1 MKLNNGTFDNLEIYL
16 LHVIYVSVKEI
27 FLCKKLYRVR
37 DWRLEFT
44 EIGDET
50 QVVWSKAKADH
61 LKLCLFYKTPK
72 NTVKSFHYQVFR
84 KARNIG
90 YMLSNASYIS
100 DRTFAPVNTTFP
112 DTNISKTIFGFTIRY
127 INLGNNSGS

>member
-27 FLCKKLYRVR
+27 FLSKKLYRVR
-37 DWRLEFT
+37 DWRLEFI

-50 QVVWSKAKADH
+50 QVVWSKTKADY

-72 NTVKSFHYQVFR
+72 NTVY
-84 KARNIG
+84 
-90 YMLSNASYIS
+90 
-100 DRTFAPVNTTFP
+100 
-112 DTNISKTIFGFTIRY
+112 
-127 INLGNNSGS
+127 